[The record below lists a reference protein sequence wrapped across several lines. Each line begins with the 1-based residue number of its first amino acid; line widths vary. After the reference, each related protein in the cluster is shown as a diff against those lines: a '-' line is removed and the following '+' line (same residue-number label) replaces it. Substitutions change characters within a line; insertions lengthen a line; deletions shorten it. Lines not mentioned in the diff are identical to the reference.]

1 MGLLIS
7 PQELADL
14 MDREQQ
20 TCLVFDCRSSLA
32 DKTQGKRDFDTGHI
46 PGAQF
51 ADLESQLSTA
61 NNTHAAEVGRH
72 PLPERTTFIEQVRDW
87 GISNDTRVVC
97 YDQNNGAFAAR
108 MWWMLRWLG
117 HDDVYVLDGGLDAW
131 LKAGLSV
138 DTSTDNPGRS
148 QFTAGD
154 ALTRIKLADDL
165 ADTSLTLMDARDMAR
180 FSGESE
186 PIDPVAGHIPGARCA
201 PFSGNLGDACFLDSS
216 ALKTRFEQLGFSATD
231 DLVCY
236 CGSGVTAAHNILAL
250 LVAGFPEP
258 ALYPGS
264 WSEWITDPD
273 RPIET
278 G

>member
-1 MGLLIS
+1 
-7 PQELADL
+7 
-14 MDREQQ
+14 
-20 TCLVFDCRSSLA
+20 
-32 DKTQGKRDFDTGHI
+32 
-46 PGAQF
+46 
-51 ADLESQLSTA
+51 
-61 NNTHAAEVGRH
+61 
-72 PLPERTTFIEQVRDW
+72 
-87 GISNDTRVVC
+87 
-97 YDQNNGAFAAR
+97 
-108 MWWMLRWLG
+108 MLRWLG

-165 ADTSLTLMDARDMAR
+165 ADPSLTLMDARDMAR
-180 FSGESE
+180 FRGESE